1 MAADTLARMFWEQV
15 ERSGDRPA
23 QQFKHGAGWT
33 TITWREVGETVREL
47 ALGLLALGRAKGDS
61 VALLSSSRAEWVQAD
76 FAIFTAGCVTVPVYP
91 SYPPDLI
98 AYIVN
103 DSGARTI
110 IVEDPAQLAK
120 VLQAREKTPNL
131 EHIIVISDYD
141 APQPP
146 KMVMTW
152 ESLRRLG
159 RENAGTGA
167 LGSLLAERV
176 ASTRPTDLATIVYTS
191 GTTGPPKGVMQTHGN
206 HIAAVT
212 ASKQAT
218 PVEEGWVHLLFLPLA
233 HSFARLE
240 SFLGVAHGLTTAFAE
255 NLDKVGENLRETRPH
270 FICSVPR
277 VFEKVYGRILAGV
290 EAGSPAKKKI
300 FNWAVSVGRDVSR
313 HQQRGQPVPTTLE
326 LKRKIAHKLVFSKLH
341 AALGGRL
348 RWAVSGGAPLS
359 RDIAEFFHAA
369 GILLLEG
376 YGLTETCPVLTF
388 NRPDRYKFGSVG
400 QTLPGVQVQIA
411 ADGEILARGP
421 NIATLGYFKQP
432 EATHEVFGADGWF
445 HTGDIGTIDGDGF
458 LFITDRKKDLIVTAG
473 GMNIAPQNIENLLK
487 ADPFISQVM
496 VYGDRRPYPVAL
508 ITINPEELSKFA
520 REQGILTSE
529 AAAIVK
535 HPKVTERIGR
545 TVEEKNTQLQSY
557 AKIKRFT
564 VLPIDFSLDGGELTP
579 TLKVKRKVVSQ
590 KYKDAIEE
598 LYR

>member
-1 MAADTLARMFWEQV
+1 MAADTLARMFWDRV
-15 ERSGDRPA
+15 ERSGERPA
-23 QQFKHGAGWT
+23 QQFKQNGGWK
-33 TITWREVGETVREL
+33 TITWQEVGDVVREVT
-47 ALGLLALGRAKGDS
+47 LGLLALGRGKGDA
-61 VALLSSSRAEWVQAD
+61 VALLSTSRAEWVQAD
-76 FAIFTAGCVTVPVYP
+76 FAIFSAGCVTVPVYP

-98 AYIVN
+98 AYVVN
-103 DSGARTI
+103 DSGAKTI
-110 IVEDPAQLAK
+110 IVEDPGQLAK
-120 VLQAREKTPNL
+120 VLEARDKMPSL
-131 EHIIVISDYD
+131 EHIVVISGYD

-146 KMVMTW
+146 KMVLTW

-159 RENAGTGA
+159 RDSADAHRST
-167 LGSLLAERV
+167 LADRV

-212 ASKQAT
+212 ASKQST

-277 VFEKVYGRILAGV
+277 VFEKVYAKILAGV

-300 FNWAVSVGRDVSR
+300 FGWAVSVGRDVSR
-313 HQQRGQPVPTTLE
+313 HQQRGQPIPTTLE
-326 LKRKIAHKLVFSKLH
+326 LKRKLAHKLVFSKLH

-388 NRPDRYKFGSVG
+388 NRPDRFKFGSVG
-400 QTLPGVQVQIA
+400 QSLPGIQLRIA

-432 EATHEVFGADGWF
+432 EATREVFDQDGWF
-445 HTGDIGTIDGDGF
+445 HTGDIGTVDGDGF
-458 LFITDRKKDLIVTAG
+458 VFITDRKKDLIVTAG

-487 ADPFISQVM
+487 TDPFISQVM
-496 VYGDRRPYPVAL
+496 IYGDRRPYPVAL
-508 ITINPEELSKFA
+508 ITVNADELSKFA
-520 REQGILTSE
+520 RDHGILASE
-529 AAAIVK
+529 SATIVK
-535 HPKVTERIGR
+535 HPKVVERVGR

-564 VLPIDFSLDGGELTP
+564 VLADDFTLDGGELTP

-590 KYKDAIEE
+590 KYRDAIEE